1 MTGHKTRHGN
11 RRVDSAAALEILAYI
26 ERNPGVVSRDL
37 QRMLGLSRPT
47 VSRIMQDIHKQYASP
62 LHGTRRSGSTGSTTG
77 ACSIGSECWTGSGQY
92 KHL

>member
-11 RRVDSAAALEILAYI
+11 RRVDSAAVLEILAYI

-47 VSRIMQDIHKQYASP
+47 VSRIMQDIRKQYGVAIAWDP
-62 LHGTRRSGSTGSTTG
+62 TLREYRIDDWGVFDREKVLDR
-77 ACSIGSECWTGSGQY
+77 IPPI
-92 KHL
+92 